1 MKFAAGRVDVGHRE
15 GIGLDTSCVIPLLCD
30 WHEFH
35 AATIAGVGSLKNVI
49 VCCHVLLESFAVLTR
64 LPAPYRIAPRQ
75 AERLLA
81 ENFSG
86 SFAVCEVAERDLWTT
101 LATAAER
108 QAAGGKIYDAVV
120 AHATVRAGAS
130 VLLTW
135 NVRDFVAVAPD
146 GLEIRTP

>member
-1 MKFAAGRVDVGHRE
+1 VGQRE
-15 GIGLDTSCVIPLLCD
+15 GRIGLDTSCVIPLLCD

-35 AATIAGVGSLKNVI
+35 AATIAGLGAGSLKNVI

-64 LPAPYRIAPRQ
+64 LPALYRIPVRQ

-86 SFAVCEVAERDLWTT
+86 SAAVCDVAEGDLWQA

-120 AHATVRAGAS
+120 AQATARAGAS

-135 NVRDFVAVAPD
+135 NVRDFVAVAPH